1 MISAG
6 IDIGSRTSKGLII
19 RDQKIIA
26 YEISLTGDNMNES
39 ANSVLNKV
47 LEKSNLKLKNLDF
60 IVSTGI
66 GRKLVD
72 ISNMEISDIL
82 CTAKGASRL
91 FPKGRTVLDIGAENC
106 RAIRC
111 DNNGI
116 VKSFEVNDKC
126 AAGTGIFLETA
137 ADILNLRLEEI
148 GETYLDSEK
157 KINMNSTCAVFGE
170 TEIISLIH
178 QGFKEK
184 TIMSA
189 INSSI
194 AQRAYHMIKK
204 IGVEREV
211 VNTGGVACNKG
222 FNIELN
228 NLLGFNVVIPE
239 EPQITGAL
247 GAAIIAE
254 QKARG

>member
-72 ISNMEISDIL
+72 I
-82 CTAKGASRL
+82 TAKGASRL